1 MEAPDRGNGRG
12 KAAEADR
19 KTSCGGLLCMDKR
32 AEADP
37 KSKFGKT
44 IRYSINQ
51 EPYLK
56 TFLENPEVPMDNNA
70 VDPLRGS
77 AGRG

>member
-1 MEAPDRGNGRG
+1 
-12 KAAEADR
+12 
-19 KTSCGGLLCMDKR
+19 MDKR

-37 KSKFGKT
+37 KSKFGKA